1 MPRRN
6 MKRYL
11 TLAFSGS
18 ILMAGMVAGSD
29 TTTAHLQ
36 VAPQKQGA
44 PDSKPVIIQVQDQP
58 PSLLS
63 TPDSGAGA
71 SRFGSDTST
80 GSQGLLLPGAS
91 APGTNANSRVENT
104 TSVGAESVNASGGQG
119 ASAVNAGDV
128 GEFLSKSANS
138 VGVDIQQRNA
148 VSADPRVR
156 GYRVGQLVTM
166 GDGAFYFPVRQD
178 LDTAISKF
186 DPSSVRDIIVYR
198 GPYTSLYGPGFSFL
212 DVATLDSPRF
222 ECGFETHGRTGGRYQ
237 TNGRQWDGIQSVS
250 MGDRDWG
257 LRLTYN
263 FLQGNDYLAG
273 DGTPISNSYL
283 SHNVNMALGFDLTD
297 KSSIELKILRV
308 HQDNLEFPGLYFD
321 IKQLDTEAYSVRYT
335 LRDQR
340 LFDRMTF
347 DAWYNT
353 TVADGFT
360 ALNPK
365 QRFVQQ
371 LLAVSFN
378 DQLTP
383 PDSPF
388 YNTFTDQSTSH
399 MSNKSLGSRIAFQW
413 GASKGGPTLIAGA
426 DISVLGQNLVENI
439 QFTQTQGININTGAV
454 IPPQVDNVFTQT
466 QTIPDTSLVNPG
478 LFTELTLPF
487 GEQLK
492 VRAGGRLDWVNT
504 HSGSRLISGNIN
516 LFGPAQNFPDPLFS
530 LDPIVYSSTPNDND
544 LTRNFQLYSAFL
556 TSDWR
561 MDDNNTFSVGYAHA
575 MRAPTLTELYAAGP
589 FLGVLQQGTSRLI
602 GDPHLDPETLNQ
614 FDLGLRSDYG
624 WFKGSITGF
633 YAFVD
638 NYITYDQNKGGDGIN
653 QIVVTNTNLAT
664 LAGFEM
670 YGQVEASR
678 SLTLF
683 SGGSF
688 VQGTDRSHR
697 DNRRP
702 EDIASSR
709 RNDPA
714 TAQYAVATEALP
726 QIPPLE
732 VFFGMRLHEAVD
744 NNKAPRWAVELGA
757 RKVYSQYNVAYS
769 LNEKPTSGFT
779 TYDIR
784 TYWQVSD
791 AVLLTAGVE
800 NIGNILYREHL
811 DPISGNLIGV
821 GPFYRPGSNFYFGT
835 QVTY

>member
-1 MPRRN
+1 MRRP
-6 MKRYL
+6 KVKQL
-11 TLAFSGS
+11 ITFSACSSLLLAG
-18 ILMAGMVAGSD
+18 IVTGSD
-29 TTTAHLQ
+29 TKTAHLN
-36 VAPQKQGA
+36 VVPAARNSSGNVK
-44 PDSKPVIIQVQDQP
+44 PDIIQVQDQP
-58 PSLLS
+58 PSLTDS
-63 TPDSGAGA
+63 PSSDSGAGA
-71 SRFGSDTST
+71 SRRGGVVEPGQSIPAPGNTGSDT
-80 GSQGLLLPGAS
+80 
-91 APGTNANSRVENT
+91 NSRASD
-104 TSVGAESVNASGGQG
+104 TSNSSGAGATSVNASGGQA

-128 GEFLSKSANS
+128 GEFLSKSSNS
-138 VGVDIQQRNA
+138 VGVDIQQRNG

-212 DVATLDSPRF
+212 DIATLDSPRF

-237 TNGRQWDGIQSVS
+237 TNGKQWDGIQSVS

-273 DGTPISNSYL
+273 EGIQVANSYL
-283 SHNVNMALGFDLTD
+283 SHNVNMALGFDLSD
-297 KSSIELKILRV
+297 KSSIEFKILRV
-308 HQDNLEFPGLYFD
+308 HQENLEFPGLYFD

-340 LFDRMTF
+340 MFDRMYL

-360 ALNPK
+360 APAAKQSFVRRLLN
-365 QRFVQQ
+365 
-371 LLAVSFN
+371 VSFN
-378 DQLTP
+378 EDPDP
-383 PDSPF
+383 PYFNS
-388 YNTFTDQSTSH
+388 FTDQSTSH
-399 MSNKSLGSRIAFQW
+399 MSNKSLGSRVSFLW
-413 GASKGGPTLIAGA
+413 GGSKGGPTLIAGA
-426 DISVLGQNLVENI
+426 DISILGQNLVENI
-439 QFTQTQGININTGAV
+439 RFTQVSGDNINTGV
-454 IPPQVDNVFTQT
+454 PVSQSDNNVFTQT
-466 QTIPDTSLVNPG
+466 QTIPNTSLVNPG

-492 VRAGGRLDWVNT
+492 VRAGGRFDIVNT
-504 HSGSRLISGNIN
+504 TSGSRLITGNIN
-516 LFGPAQNFPDPLFS
+516 IFGPPQTLPDPITT
-530 LDPIVYSSTPNDND
+530 LDPIEYSTDPTNNN
-544 LTRNFQLYSAFL
+544 LTRNFQLFSGFL
-556 TSDWR
+556 TGDFR
-561 MDDNNTFSVGYAHA
+561 IDEYNTLSAGYAHA

-614 FDLGLRSDYG
+614 FDLGLRSDFG

-638 NYITYDQNKGGDGIN
+638 NYITYDENKGGDGIN